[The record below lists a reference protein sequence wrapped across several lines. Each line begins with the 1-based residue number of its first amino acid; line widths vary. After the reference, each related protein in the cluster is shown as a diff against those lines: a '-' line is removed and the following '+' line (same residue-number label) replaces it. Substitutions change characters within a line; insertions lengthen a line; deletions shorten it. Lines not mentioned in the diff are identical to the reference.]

1 MIAIKQVL
9 VALCIFGQDLPH
21 PEVDNFRLI
30 ANATR
35 SPGETAPS
43 LSPACAPHLPSRPG
57 PSPCPSLVAAPH
69 YLVLDANV
77 VLDQIDVLEEAA
89 DGLDNVVVLQTVL
102 EEVRHRSSP
111 IYKRLKVRT
120 IVYLRLQ

>member
-1 MIAIKQVL
+1 M
-9 VALCIFGQDLPH
+9 P
-21 PEVDNFRLI
+21 R
-30 ANATR
+30 
-35 SPGETAPS
+35 
-43 LSPACAPHLPSRPG
+43 LPSRPG

-77 VLDQIDVLEEAA
+77 VLDQIDVLEETDG

-111 IYKRLKVRT
+111 IYKRLKV
-120 IVYLRLQ
+120 